1 MAKGAS
7 SRAEPAASAA
17 LILIG
22 PRLVVRRHVDFARVS
37 SALCC

>member
-1 MAKGAS
+1 MANDVTR
-7 SRAEPAASAA
+7 RAAP
-17 LILIG
+17 IT